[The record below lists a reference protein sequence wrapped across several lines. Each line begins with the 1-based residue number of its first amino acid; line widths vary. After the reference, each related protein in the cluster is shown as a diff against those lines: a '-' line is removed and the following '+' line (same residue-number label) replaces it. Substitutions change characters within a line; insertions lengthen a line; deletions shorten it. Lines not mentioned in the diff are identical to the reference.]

1 MKSVK
6 VNAVVYEMMMELS
19 GKRSSADIEK
29 NGLEKTIKAMYIK

>member
-1 MKSVK
+1 MKSIK

-29 NGLEKTIKAMYIK
+29 WFEKTIKAMYIK